1 MKRTSLLSI
10 LAIVAAALLPLAA
23 NSQGFFPFHHHQHN
37 TVETAAPAE
46 TEETSPFK
54 YDAYI
59 GYGYT
64 SLNQVNGSR
73 YGLEGAELAVTRYW
87 GKHLGLIADGAAYLH
102 PLESP
107 VVTGLTISPTVDVV
121 LFGPVFEA
129 KFYGHTSLFGRGLLG
144 AEHTGGTKQT
154 PNISL
159 AGGVGIGM
167 DYQLGPRL
175 FLRAAGDD
183 IASSF
188 SLINNTPQLA
198 LSPHRTRSSR
208 ATFGIVYKF

>member
-1 MKRTSLLSI
+1 MNRTSLLSI
-10 LAIVAAALLPLAA
+10 LATVAAALLPLAA
-23 NSQGFFPFHHHQHN
+23 ASQVFPLHHKN
-37 TVETAAPAE
+37 AAAATAEGGEP
-46 TEETSPFK
+46 SYK
-54 YDAYI
+54 YDGYI
-59 GYGYT
+59 GFGYT

-73 YGLEGAELAVTRYW
+73 YGLIGAELAVTRYW
-87 GKHLGLIADGAAYLH
+87 GKHLGLIADGATYQR

-107 VVTGLTISPTVDVV
+107 DIANSPYKPTVDVV

-129 KFYGHTSLFGRGLLG
+129 KLYGNTSIFFRGLLG
-144 AEHTGGTKQT
+144 AEHTGGTQQT
-154 PNISL
+154 PDVSL
-159 AGGVGIGM
+159 AGGVGVGM
-167 DYQLGPRL
+167 DYKLSQRL

-188 SLINNTPQLA
+188 SLTGNNSQLA